1 MALAQYLARFGVETG
16 DQPLNIA
23 PWNNAKT
30 FI

>member
-1 MALAQYLARFGVETG
+1 MALAQYLARFGVEAG
-16 DQPLNIA
+16 DQAFNIA